1 MAKAQRREL
10 AGGLV
15 LRHIEGEADI
25 EGVAC
30 LAGEIFGQDVASFA
44 RNLCQHYPGLDLAHY
59 LIIED
64 PARPPS
70 PGTPVVATLC
80 LIPQTW
86 RLAGVTLPVAEV
98 GVVATDPRY
107 RGRGLQRTLLA
118 EFDRVARASGYALAC
133 LLGIPGFY
141 SRFGYFFASP
151 ADDSASLPVV
161 TALQAIED
169 DPLRDRSR
177 VFGVRPCLRSDLS
190 AVRRL
195 WEEENGRYVLRAARS
210 EDLWEYLLRLD
221 QSDSPGKRYV
231 ITEGDRVAGA
241 FGFWSGPGRQALF
254 EVVAPDR
261 DVALEAIRFAAAS
274 AASAG
279 SATLLFRVAEDSP
292 VRAAA
297 LSVGGREEPN
307 YGWQVKLL
315 DRPALLRALAPVL
328 EERLAASPFRRLAV
342 PLVIDLYS
350 SRLVLSWTGGR
361 LAEVREE
368 TTVGA
373 PPAADLSRHGRVR
386 LPEEAFTQLLL
397 GYRTI
402 GELARERC
410 DVRALRGH
418 RDLLATLFPRLPAWL
433 EPWC

>member
-15 LRHIEGEADI
+15 LRHVEGEADV

-30 LAGEIFGQDVASFA
+30 LAGEAFGQDVASFA
-44 RNLCQHYPGLDLAHY
+44 RNLCRHYPGLDLAHY

-64 PARPPS
+64 PALPPS

-107 RGRGLQRTLLA
+107 RGCGLQRTLLA

-151 ADDSASLPVV
+151 ADDSASLPVA

-190 AVRRL
+190 AVRQL

-254 EVVAPDR
+254 EVVTPDR

-274 AASAG
+274 ATAAG
-279 SATLLFRVAEDSP
+279 SATLLLRVAEDGP

-307 YGWQVKLL
+307 YGWQVRLL
-315 DRPALLRALAPVL
+315 DRPALIRALAPVL
-328 EERLAASPFRRLAV
+328 EERLAASPFRSLAV

-361 LAEVREE
+361 LAGVREE
-368 TTVGA
+368 TTVGV
-373 PPAADLSRHGRVR
+373 PPATDLSRHGRVR
-386 LPEEAFTQLLL
+386 LPEEAFTQLVL

-418 RDLLATLFPRLPAWL
+418 RDLLAALFPRLPAWL
-433 EPWC
+433 EPWY